1 MESISFLVL
10 EDDQIDAE
18 AIRRAFRELGI
29 SNQLIIVKDGIEAL
43 DCLHGSEKHGKL
55 TPPFVIFVDLI
66 MPRMS
71 GLEFLDHLKEIPE
84 ARSAPVFVMSGSS
97 DQDDIFR
104 AYSHDIVGYI
114 VKSDPV
120 KSIRK
125 ALELL
130 DYQWLLMKP

>member
-1 MESISFLVL
+1 MESISFLIL
-10 EDDQIDAE
+10 EDDQVDAE
-18 AIRRAFRELGI
+18 AIRRAFSTLGI
-29 SNQLIIVKDGIEAL
+29 SNQLIIVKDGIDAL
-43 DCLHGSEKHGKL
+43 TCLRGSEEQGKL
-55 TPPFVIFVDLI
+55 TSPFVIFVDLI

-84 ARSAPVFVMSGSS
+84 AQSAPVFVMSGSS

-104 AYSHDIVGYI
+104 AYSHDITGYI

-125 ALELL
+125 ALEILE
-130 DYQWLLMKP
+130 YKWLLMKP

>member
-1 MESISFLVL
+1 VDAL
-10 EDDQIDAE
+10 E
-18 AIRRAFRELGI
+18 
-29 SNQLIIVKDGIEAL
+29 
-43 DCLHGSEKHGKL
+43 CLRGSEEHGTL
-55 TPPFVIFVDLI
+55 NSPYVIFVDLI

-71 GLEFLDHLKEIPE
+71 GLEFLDQLQEIPE
-84 ARSAPVFVMSGSS
+84 AKSAPVFVMSGSS

-104 AYSHDIVGYI
+104 AYSHDIAGYI

-130 DYQWLLMKP
+130 DYQWHLMKP